1 VYRINYGEYSQMKS
15 KRIKLT
21 SSEAFIKA
29 FNRYTPLQ
37 ENEDN
42 EIPATTKLKPHSNLH
57 EGM

>member
-1 VYRINYGEYSQMKS
+1 MKS

-29 FNRYTPLQ
+29 FNRFTLLQ